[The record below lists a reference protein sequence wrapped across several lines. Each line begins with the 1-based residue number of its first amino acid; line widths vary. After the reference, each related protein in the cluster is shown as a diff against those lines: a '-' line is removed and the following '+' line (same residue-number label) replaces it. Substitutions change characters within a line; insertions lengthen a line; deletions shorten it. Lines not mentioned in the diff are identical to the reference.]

1 MYEKEI
7 LNTLLACKRKM
18 SYDELYRE
26 VQISFAYYSCA
37 IDGCSLSY
45 DQVAAVYDS
54 YAVIPGKSNSVDLG
68 DIMTVFNHFAL
79 FDHILEYAKG
89 PLDEEDIQKCHAIL
103 KRGTLDERRD
113 WFCAGGYKIVP
124 NGFSP
129 DIVVAEP
136 DETQRRMAAL
146 LRWYHSLFEVTVA
159 DIAEF
164 HYRFEIIHPCQDCN
178 GIIGRMLV
186 FRETIGHELLPAVP
200 DAETSRFYIRAL
212 EEYPHNKK
220 ELVNE
225 IRRQQTEFG
234 KRYENSVE
242 KRRRSETD
250 LSLFRIQ

>member
-54 YAVIPGKSNSVDLG
+54 YAVIPGKSNFVDLG

-146 LRWYHSLFEVTVA
+146 LRWYNSLFEVTVA

-164 HYRFEIIHPCQDCN
+164 HYRFEIIHPFQDCY

-186 FRETIGHELLPAVP
+186 F
-200 DAETSRFYIRAL
+200 S
-212 EEYPHNKK
+212 
-220 ELVNE
+220 
-225 IRRQQTEFG
+225 
-234 KRYENSVE
+234 S
-242 KRRRSETD
+242 S
-250 LSLFRIQ
+250 